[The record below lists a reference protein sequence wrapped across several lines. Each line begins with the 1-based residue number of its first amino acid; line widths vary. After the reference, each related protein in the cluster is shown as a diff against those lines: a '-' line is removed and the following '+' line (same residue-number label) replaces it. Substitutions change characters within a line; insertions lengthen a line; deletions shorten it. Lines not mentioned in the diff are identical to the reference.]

1 MKDQDKDGIVEIV
14 IKNKKHNPRDQFIQ
28 IDLDKADNKVLREI
42 QNYVALR

>member
-1 MKDQDKDGIVEIV
+1 MKDEDIEGIVEII
-14 IKNKKHNPRDQFIQ
+14 IKNKKHNSRDQLVQ